1 MAPDMELD
9 LAGRVV
15 LVTGASRGI
24 GLAVARALVAE
35 GAQVAI
41 CSRDEAAI
49 GAVAAELGDG
59 ATGFAADVRDDA
71 AVAAFVAHAA
81 ATFGRLDAVV
91 NNAGRFGGGPVLA
104 LTDEALHEGLDTKV
118 AAGLRVV
125 RHTLAHLRA
134 SDRAAV
140 VNVSG
145 ITAEM
150 VIPGAGVTAM
160 GNAGLLTLTAYLAH
174 ELSADG
180 VRVNGIVPGYTL
192 TGVWRDRAQALADE
206 EGLDLEQAE
215 HAILERR
222 GIAHARWG
230 TAEEIAD
237 VVVFLLSR
245 AARFVNGTVL
255 RADGGQ
261 SPAVDY

>member
-1 MAPDMELD
+1 LF
-9 LAGRVV
+9 
-15 LVTGASRGI
+15 
-24 GLAVARALVAE
+24 AVRTW
-35 GAQVAI
+35 
-41 CSRDEAAI
+41 RDD
-49 GAVAAELGDG
+49 GAVAA
-59 ATGFAADVRDDA
+59 
-71 AVAAFVAHAA
+71 
-81 ATFGRLDAVV
+81 FGRLDAVV
-91 NNAGRFGGGPVLA
+91 NNAGRFGGGPVLE
-104 LTDEALHEGLDTKV
+104 LTDEALSEGLDTKV

-125 RHTLAHLRA
+125 RHALPHLRA

-160 GNAGLLTLTAYLAH
+160 GNAGL
-174 ELSADG
+174 
-180 VRVNGIVPGYTL
+180 
-192 TGVWRDRAQALADE
+192 
-206 EGLDLEQAE
+206 
-215 HAILERR
+215 RR

-230 TAEEIAD
+230 APEETAD

>member
-1 MAPDMELD
+1 MELD

-24 GLAVARALVAE
+24 GLAVARALIAE

-49 GAVAAELGDG
+49 GAVAAELGDE

-71 AVAAFVAHAA
+71 AVVAQAA

-125 RHTLAHLRA
+125 RHALPHLRA

-160 GNAGLLTLTAYLAH
+160 GNAGLLTLTAYLSH
-174 ELSADG
+174 ELAADG
-180 VRVNGIVPGYTL
+180 VRVNAIVPGYTL
-192 TGVWRDRAQALADE
+192 TGVWRERAQALADE
-206 EGLDLEQAE
+206 EGLDLQQAE

-230 TAEEIAD
+230 AAEEIAD

>member
-1 MAPDMELD
+1 
-9 LAGRVV
+9 
-15 LVTGASRGI
+15 
-24 GLAVARALVAE
+24 
-35 GAQVAI
+35 
-41 CSRDEAAI
+41 
-49 GAVAAELGDG
+49 
-59 ATGFAADVRDDA
+59 
-71 AVAAFVAHAA
+71 
-81 ATFGRLDAVV
+81 VV
-91 NNAGRFGGGPVLA
+91 NNAGRFGGGPVLDLSDAA
-104 LTDEALHEGLDTKV
+104 LREGLDTKV
-118 AAGLRVV
+118 AAALRVV
-125 RHTLAHLRA
+125 RHALPHLRA
-134 SDRAAV
+134 GDRAAV

-150 VIPGAGVTAM
+150 IIPGAGVTAM

-174 ELSADG
+174 ELAADG
-180 VRVNGIVPGYTL
+180 VRVNAIVPGYTL
-192 TGVWRDRAQALADE
+192 TGVWRERARALAGE
-206 EGLDLEQAE
+206 EGLGLEQAE